1 MLEVTPEIGKA
12 LRGDASPRE
21 LRTIAIGQG
30 MTSMQ
35 ADGIRR
41 AARGETRVGEILRV
55 THGR

>member
-1 MLEVTPEIGKA
+1 MTPEIGKA